1 MTVLSLRRDTP
12 ESNAADWALTDA
24 FTLAAFDQG
33 NEAIARDEMRT
44 HRALEGLREQVAQI
58 DAALQQEVLDAAQ
71 ARLAWHNH
79 GAPVP
84 KPFLPD
90 WVVITLLLL
99 VAAGECLLAASAFRG
114 LDFLDWETWI
124 AGAGVLATSTLLCK
138 ALAYGGRGI
147 VHREPDSSLRRSEL
161 VWMAAGITG
170 LIALLLGMAGV
181 RRMYAVAEAAS
192 DGTLLS
198 DTAQAGLFALQLAL
212 LAAQAVAFYFLTPVQ
227 PEVEAARKA
236 WLRSCVRMR
245 RLRGRRARLEAK
257 FNAIVGHF
265 QSRRKAH
272 IAYSRR
278 IVLEYRRTLAR
289 YKRQDMLAGV
299 DPRLREEWFMASPAW
314 RLPQA
319 PEDLPIHRQLR
330 APDFQ

>member
-1 MTVLSLRRDTP
+1 MKVLSLRRETL
-12 ESNAADWALTDA
+12 ESSTGDWALTDA

-44 HRALEGLREQVAQI
+44 HRALEGLREQVVQV
-58 DAALQQEVLDAAQ
+58 DAALQQELLDAAQ
-71 ARLAWHNH
+71 ARQAWHDH

-90 WVVITLLLL
+90 WVVIALLL
-99 VAAGECLLAASAFRG
+99 VVSAGECLLAASAFRG

-147 VHREPDSSLRRSEL
+147 VHRKTGSSLRRSEL
-161 VWMAAGITG
+161 AWAATG
-170 LIALLLGMAGV
+170 VAGVLALLLGMAGV
-181 RRMYAVAEAAS
+181 RRMYAAAEAAS
-192 DGTLLS
+192 GGTLLS

-212 LAAQAVAFYFLTPVQ
+212 LAAQAVAFYFLTPAQ

-236 WLRSCVRMR
+236 WLRSCTRTR
-245 RLRGRRARLEAK
+245 RLRGRRARLEAR
-257 FNAIVGHF
+257 FNATVGDF

-272 IAYSRR
+272 IAYCRR

-289 YKRQDMLAGV
+289 CKRQDMLAGV
-299 DPRLREEWFMASPAW
+299 DARLREDWFMASPAW
-314 RLPQA
+314 RLPPA
-319 PEDLPIHRQLR
+319 AGDVPIYLPISK
-330 APDFQ
+330 ADFQ